1 MPAPTDP
8 LPRPAPVSP
17 SPAPSDALPS
27 FMRQQPQRLPVLID
41 APGDIEGGWPKPETT
56 GLFVGSC
63 RLGPPPQGW
72 TRADIVSAVMKVS
85 YEDWQGGMPLASSR
99 ELGEYRR
106 QGGEGPADR
115 IVWQRDETDCLTGR
129 PHPASLTV
137 GSQRID
143 GAAPRHASLEVIGTS
158 VDETRPASGSSGS
171 PAEVF
176 QTRKLM
182 RREYHGGNFELCLA
196 LNAEA
201 LVRLRDSGELDFFTG
216 SDDPSYPLALRRA
229 TLSVTYGERR
239 APEAQPSGDTEIL
252 GGLASMA
259 GRWRQPGEDD

>member
-1 MPAPTDP
+1 
-8 LPRPAPVSP
+8 
-17 SPAPSDALPS
+17 
-27 FMRQQPQRLPVLID
+27 MRQQPQRLPVVID

-56 GLFVGSC
+56 GLFVGRC
-63 RLGPPPQGW
+63 QLGPAPQGW
-72 TRADIVSAVMKVS
+72 GRGDIVSAVMKVS

-106 QGGEGPADR
+106 QGAEGAGPRAL
-115 IVWQRDETDCLTGR
+115 WQRDETDCLTGR
-129 PHPASLTV
+129 AHPATLTV
-137 GSQRID
+137 GHQQVN
-143 GAAPRHASLEVIGTS
+143 GAAPRHASLEVISTT
-158 VDETRPASGSSGS
+158 VDETRAAAAADGS
-171 PAEVF
+171 PQEEVF

-182 RREYHGGNFELCLA
+182 RREYYGGNFELCLA

-201 LVRLRDSGELDFFTG
+201 LQRLREAGELDFFTG

-239 APEAQPSGDTEIL
+239 APEAQPAGDTEIL

-259 GRWRQPGEDD
+259 GRWRQPGDDEA